1 MKIRIKS
8 EIVIDRVKFIRKIK
22 GAANERHVLEIPGV
36 TTLNMGVLKRK

>member
-22 GAANERHVLEIPGV
+22 GAANEAACAGNTKGYYFEYG
-36 TTLNMGVLKRK
+36 KY